1 MKQVRLKGILPW
13 LCMLLASVV
22 AHAATVVTLSPGYT
36 NLGVSAT
43 LQYSATVTGL
53 ATTTVTWEINGIV
66 GGNSTLG
73 TISTSG
79 LYTAP
84 SKIPTASIL
93 VEAAA
98 ADNTIGAVYV
108 NLEPAGP
115 AITAINPSPLVTGNP
130 TLTISGTGFLK
141 GAAVSVNGN
150 NMTTTYV
157 NATTLK
163 TAVYQ
168 STPGTGA
175 VQVSN
180 PGTLWG
186 PVFTVTFVNPQTISP
201 TSETVTLG
209 QTYQFTSTGATSW
222 TATAGTISASGL
234 YTAPSIMPSS
244 TAVTVTATGPG
255 GSASAKVTLKSA
267 TPQVIL
273 PESTSV
279 TLGQTKQFTSMGA
292 TSFTATAGT
301 ITSSGFYTAP
311 TTMPASNKVTITA
324 TGPNGSASAAVT
336 LVAPPPQTIAPT
348 TASLDLGST
357 QQFTSSGATS
367 WTATS
372 GTVSATGLY
381 TAPSTLPASGTA
393 TVTATGPGGSASALV
408 TLINSVPTTIS
419 PTSAS
424 LTLGTTQQFT
434 SNTGTTWTAT
444 YGTVTSS
451 GLYTSPAA
459 MPASGTDVVTV
470 SGVGGIASASI
481 TLTAP
486 TPVITAAGSNG
497 QIPLGVFSTTI
508 TGSGFIANSVALLN
522 GTALTTTYS
531 SSGSLTVS
539 GLTTQSGPSNI
550 TVSNESVTSAPF
562 PVQVGVANAQVSAA
576 AARRF
581 LEQAAFGPTP
591 TDAETVQTLGFPAWI
606 NNQYTM
612 PQVSNYNMITSDQ
625 GGMPSQFLANAV
637 TNPDQLRQ
645 RVAFALSQIFV
656 TSLQKIIWNT
666 NMISYQNTLL
676 ADAFG
681 NYRQIM
687 EDVTLSPAMG
697 QYLDMG
703 NNAMANPATGAVA
716 NENYAR
722 ELMQLFTIGTVMLN
736 PDGSVQLD
744 SNNIPIPTYS
754 QFTVTEFARVYTGWT
769 YAPNPGQTPYW
780 GEYYNAGNMIPWPS
794 EHDAGSKQLL
804 NGYIAP
810 AGLTPQQDLDGAL
823 DNIFNHPNVGPF
835 VATQLIQHL
844 VKSNPSPAYVSRVAA
859 AFNNDGNGNRGN
871 MQAVVTAILLD
882 PEARANDNG
891 GDDQPTDGHL
901 QEPPLY
907 IAGIYRAFGGQMTN
921 QNYYS
926 TDLANM
932 GEDVYSADSVFNYY
946 APNYV
951 VPGTSVM
958 GGEFQIFSP
967 NNAII
972 RSNEVAYLM
981 SQYSNPVTSYGP
993 GSSFDLSPFLPL
1005 AANPATLV
1013 GALDLTLTHGVMPA
1027 AMKSTIEAAVAAN
1040 PNGSLSQVQEACFLI
1055 LTSNYYNVWH

>member
-946 APNYV
+946 APDYV

>member
-84 SKIPTASIL
+84 SKIHTASIL

-244 TAVTVTATGPG
+244 TAITVTATGPG